1 MSRRG
6 LKQWTHEDFCKMIK
20 RNGFYLKRC
29 NGSHAIY
36 LNDRGKHISVPWH
49 LNPCIALRLIK
60 ENNLKIK

>member
-6 LKQWTHEDFCKMIK
+6 LKQWTHKEFCKVL
-20 RNGFYLKRC
+20 RDNGFHLKKF

-36 LNDRGKHISVPWH
+36 LNDRGKHISVPFH

-60 ENNLKIK
+60 ENNLKIE